1 MTRTNVVTRISRIV
15 FVVAALF
22 LPLLALAGCSNYDEL
37 VERDQLAAQKW
48 ADLEATLQRR
58 YDLIPNLVET
68 AKASA
73 KFEKETL
80 EAVTKARAEATQL
93 KVDVTDPA
101 AMQKF
106 NEAQSQLQGAV
117 SRLLVQAEKYPDLK
131 ANDNFKNLMV
141 QLEGT
146 ENRILRAR
154 TEYNQAASSYN
165 AALAKIR
172 GQAVNKITG
181 QPFKPR
187 ELFKMEP
194 SAAVA
199 PKVSF

>member
-1 MTRTNVVTRISRIV
+1 MIRTNAVTRIV
-15 FVVAALF
+15 FVVVALF
-22 LPLLALAGCSNYDEL
+22 LPLFAFAGCSNYDEL

-93 KVDVTDPA
+93 KVDVTDPE
-101 AMQKF
+101 AMKKF
-106 NEAQSQLQGAV
+106 NEAQAQLKGAL

-131 ANDNFKNLMV
+131 ANDNFKNLMI

-154 TEYNQAASSYN
+154 TEYNNAAASYN
-165 AALAKIR
+165 AALGKIR

-187 ELFKMEP
+187 ELYKMEAA
-194 SAAVA
+194 AAVA